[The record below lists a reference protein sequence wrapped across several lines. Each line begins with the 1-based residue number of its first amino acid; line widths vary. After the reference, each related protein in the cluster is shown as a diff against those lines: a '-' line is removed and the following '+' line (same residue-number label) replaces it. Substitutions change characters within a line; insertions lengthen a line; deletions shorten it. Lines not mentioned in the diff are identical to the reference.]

1 MWTLLHT
8 QLHRTLRTRQLLP
21 ASQRLLV
28 AVSGGQDSLCLI
40 KLLLDLQP
48 KWQWQI
54 AIVYCDHCWRSDSQV
69 NGDYIEQLA
78 QTWQIKFYRETAE
91 VIPKT
96 EAAARQWRYQVLSQI
111 AQNHHFSYVVTGH
124 TKSDR
129 AETLLYNLM
138 RGSGADGLQA
148 LTWQRPL
155 HCRDVPCNLSTTLQ
169 SNLTSSI
176 QLVRPLLEIS
186 REQTGQFCQ
195 ENNLRIWLDTT
206 NNDFHYARNRIR
218 QELLPYLQ
226 THFNPQVESHLA
238 QTAELLR
245 AEVDYLDSLTET
257 LFQQVVFL
265 ENNSQTPLK
274 INRLILRQAHEALQ
288 RRVCRQ
294 ALQQVMS
301 TTPNFEHIEKLIA
314 LISAPNRSQT
324 DPFPG
329 GAIAR
334 VDQEWIV
341 FDLISQ

>member
-1 MWTLLHT
+1 MWTLLHS
-8 QLHRTLRTRQLLP
+8 QLHRTLRMRQLLP

-129 AETLLYNLM
+129 AETLLYNLI

-155 HCRDVPCNLSTTLQ
+155 LLESPPLETNLMA
-169 SNLTSSI
+169 SI

-195 ENNLRIWLDTT
+195 ENNLKVWVDTT
-206 NNDFHYARNRIR
+206 NNDLHYARNRIR

-265 ENNSQTPLK
+265 ENNSQNSLK

-288 RRVCRQ
+288 RRVCRKV
-294 ALQQVMS
+294 LQQVMS
-301 TTPNFEHIEKLIA
+301 TTPNFEQIEKLIF

-329 GAIAR
+329 GAMAR
-334 VDQEWIV
+334 VDRDWIV
-341 FDLISQ
+341 FD

>member
-1 MWTLLHT
+1 MWTLLHS

-48 KWQWQI
+48 KWKWQI
-54 AIVYCDHCWRSDSQV
+54 AIVHCDHRWRSDSSA
-69 NGDYIEQLA
+69 NGDYIAHLAESWQLP
-78 QTWQIKFYRETAE
+78 FYRGVATE
-91 VIPKT
+91 IPNS
-96 EAAARQWRYQVLSQI
+96 EATARQWRYQVLAEMAEEHDYQI
-111 AQNHHFSYVVTGH
+111 IVTGH

-129 AETLLYNLM
+129 AETLLYNLI
-138 RGSGADGLQA
+138 RGSGSDGLQA
-148 LTWQRPL
+148 LTWQRSL
-155 HCRDVPCNLSTTLQ
+155 HLESPILKPD
-169 SNLTSSI
+169 LTASI

-195 ENNLRIWLDTT
+195 EHHLNIWVDTT
-206 NNDFHYARNRIR
+206 NEDLHYARNRIR

-226 THFNPQVESHLA
+226 NYFNPKVESHLA

-257 LFQQVVFL
+257 LFQQIVVF
-265 ENNSQTPLK
+265 EKESQKPLK
-274 INRLILRQAHEALQ
+274 INRLILRQTHEALQ
-288 RRVCRQ
+288 RRVSRKI
-294 ALQQVMS
+294 LQQVMS
-301 TTPNFEHIEKLIA
+301 TTPNFEQIEKLNA

-329 GAIAR
+329 GIIAL
-334 VDQEWIV
+334 VDGDWIV
-341 FDLISQ
+341 FTLSFN

>member
-1 MWTLLHT
+1 MPNPLIWTLLHR
-8 QLHRTLRTRQLLP
+8 QLHQTLRDRQLLP
-21 ASQRLLV
+21 KSQRLLV
-28 AVSGGQDSLCLI
+28 AVSGGQDSLCLL

-48 KWQWQI
+48 KWGWELGV
-54 AIVYCDHCWRSDSQV
+54 VYCDHRWRSDSQI

-78 QTWQIKFYRETAE
+78 LSWQIDFYRETAD
-91 VIPKT
+91 VIPTT
-96 EAAARQWRYQVLSQI
+96 EAAARQWRYQVFSQI
-111 AQNHHFSYVVTGH
+111 AQKNHYAYVVTGH

-138 RGSGADGLQA
+138 RGSGSDGLQA

-155 HCRDVPCNLSTTLQ
+155 SLESPNLKP
-169 SNLTSSI
+169 NLTASI

-195 ENNLRIWLDTT
+195 ENHLKIWVDTT
-206 NNDFHYARNRIR
+206 NNDLHYARNRIR

-226 THFNPQVESHLA
+226 TYFNPQVESHLA

-245 AEVDYLDSLTET
+245 AEVDYLDSLTAT

-265 ENNSQTPLK
+265 ENNRQNLLK
-274 INRLILRQAHEALQ
+274 INRFILRQAHEALQ

-301 TTPNFEHIEKLIA
+301 TTPNFEQIEKLIA

-341 FDLISQ
+341 FDLISE